1 MLYNRGSEWRKWD
14 LHVHTAS
21 SYDATYKCEDSD
33 ELLVKAWRNHG
44 LAAVAITDHFLID
57 DARISNLRALAPEI
71 TIFPGFEMRTD
82 KGAPNLHVIAIFS
95 ETTDLITLKNDFEAI
110 LMRQYKKEDETNDTI
125 VRDFSNI
132 VDFVKQ
138 HNGIL
143 TIHAGKKTNGID
155 KEITNALEV
164 AQAIKKDIAS
174 NIDMFEIG
182 RLEDINSYKN
192 HVFKAIDEKPL
203 ILCSDNHDPRDY
215 KVKEYLWIKANPTF
229 QGLIQTIMQPSER
242 VFIGTI
248 PDKLDK
254 LNKNK
259 SSHIKNITVSRIPNP
274 TISHEHWF
282 DSTLDLNPSLI
293 AIIGNKGSGKSALS
307 DILGHICK
315 SKNMLA
321 ASFLN
326 SDRFRKPPEKKANDY
341 FATIQWYDGKTEK
354 DISLGAI
361 TRDTTIEEAQYL
373 PQKYIESVCNDLSD
387 EFQTEIDQVIFSY
400 VDPSERGDATNL
412 AELIENKS
420 ISIHA
425 RITELKNTLDI
436 CNKEIIRLEDRKTT
450 QYKSTVAANLAKRK
464 EDLERHDNSKPTEVK
479 KPEKENNAEYENKLQ
494 GIKNNIELLESEQ
507 SKHQEELTKLNT
519 RIDQNKSLNE
529 SLVLLSERI
538 TSVKTQLDEYA
549 NLYGLSTDKFALTC
563 ALPLESLKTDLA
575 NLLVRKDEI
584 KLLLDESETAGEIS
598 IARKIR
604 TAKEELKALISST
617 DGEER
622 AYQKYIADLKEWE
635 TLRNEIIGD
644 SSKDGSLKYYENE
657 LEYIEQRLDALYS
670 EKQSERKT
678 LISKIFE
685 QKKLSSDIYQEL
697 YKPIERKLVPL
708 LENTDDKIEF
718 NISLTLKYKDI
729 GTRLLNHINQQLTG
743 VFRGK
748 SESSA
753 LMAEYIQ
760 ATNFNDLNSLTLFID
775 NVLNCIYEDI
785 DKSTLKVKEK
795 LDFYNLLSSLDYI
808 KAEYSLTLGNR
819 PLSMLSPGE
828 RGIVLL
834 VFYLALSKNDI
845 PLIIDQPEDNLDNQ
859 SVYARLVPCI
869 REAKKKRQVII
880 VTHNPNIAIAC
891 DAEQVVCCSIDKTDN
906 HITYLS
912 GGIEDKE
919 IRNTVVDILEGTMPA
934 FELRKMKYTYNLYD
948 KA

>member
-1 MLYNRGSEWRKWD
+1 MTYNRGSEWRKWD

-21 SYDATYKCEDSD
+21 SYDAKYKSEDSD

-57 DARISNLRALAPEI
+57 DARITNLRHLAPEI

-82 KGAPNLHVIAIFS
+82 KGAPNLHVIAVFS
-95 ETTDLITLKNDFEAI
+95 ETTDLVTLKNDFDAI
-110 LMRQYKKEDETNDTI
+110 LMRQHKKEDETNDTI
-125 VRDFSNI
+125 IRDFSDI
-132 VDFVKQ
+132 VDFVKK

-182 RLEDINSYKN
+182 RPEDIESYKKY
-192 HVFKAIDEKPL
+192 VFSTIDEKPL

-259 SSHIKNITVSRIPNP
+259 SSHIQKIAVSRVPNP
-274 TISHEHWF
+274 TTSLEHWF
-282 DSTLDLNPSLI
+282 DSALDLNPSLI

-307 DILGHICK
+307 DILGHVCK
-315 SKNMLA
+315 SKNMIA

-326 SDRFRKPPEKKANDY
+326 NDRFRKPPEKKASDY
-341 FATIQWYDGKTEK
+341 IATIQWYDGKTEK

-361 TRDTTIEEAQYL
+361 PRDMTIEEAQYL
-373 PQKYIESVCNDLSD
+373 PQKYIESVCNDLSN
-387 EFQTEIDQVIFSY
+387 EFQIEIDQVIFSY

-420 ISIHA
+420 ISIQA
-425 RITELKNTLDI
+425 RITELKNALDI
-436 CNKEIIRLEDRKTT
+436 CNKEIIRLEDRKTA
-450 QYKSTVAANLAKRK
+450 QYKSTVVANLAKRK
-464 EDLERHDNSKPTEVK
+464 EDLKRHDSSKPIEVK

-494 GIKNNIELLESEQ
+494 GIKSNIELLESEQ
-507 SKHQEELTKLNT
+507 LKLEDELTKLNT

-529 SLVLLSERI
+529 TLILLSEKI
-538 TSVKTQLDEYA
+538 ASAKAQLESYC
-549 NLYGLSTDKFALTC
+549 NLYNLPTNNFDLTY
-563 ALPLESLKTDLA
+563 AMPLENLKSDLE
-575 NLLVRKDEI
+575 NLMVRKDEI
-584 KLLLDESETAGEIS
+584 RMFLDDSENAEETSIS
-598 IARKIR
+598 HKIHK
-604 TAKEELKALISST
+604 AKEELKTLVSSS
-617 DGEER
+617 DSEER
-622 AYQKYIADLKEWE
+622 AYQKYISDLKDWE

-657 LEYIEQRLDALYS
+657 LDYVEQRLDTLYS
-670 EKQSERKT
+670 EKLIERKT
-678 LISKIFE
+678 LISKVFE
-685 QKKLSSDIYQEL
+685 QKKLSSGIYQEL
-697 YKPIERKLVPL
+697 YTPIEKKLVPL

-729 GTRLLNHINQQLTG
+729 GTRLLGYINQQLTG
-743 VFRGK
+743 MFRGK
-748 SESSA
+748 TEASA
-753 LMAEYIQ
+753 TMSEYIQ
-760 ATNFNDLNSLTLFID
+760 ATDFNDLDSLITFTD
-775 NVLNCIYEDI
+775 NIFRCIYEDI
-785 DKSTLKVKEK
+785 DKSTQKVKEK
-795 LDFYNLLSSLDYI
+795 LEFYNLLTSLDYI

-869 REAKKKRQVII
+869 KEAKKKRQVII

-891 DAEQVVCCSIDKTDN
+891 DAEQVICCSIDKADN

-919 IRNTVVDILEGTMPA
+919 IRKTVVDILEGTMPA

-948 KA
+948 EA

>member
-1 MLYNRGSEWRKWD
+1 MTYNRGSEWRKWD

-21 SYDATYKCEDSD
+21 SYDATYKSADSD

-44 LAAVAITDHFLID
+44 LSAVAITDHFLID
-57 DARISNLRALAPEI
+57 DARITNLRYLAPEI

-95 ETTDLITLKNDFEAI
+95 ETTDLVTLKNDFDAI
-110 LMRQYKKEDETNDTI
+110 LMRQHKKEDETNDTI

-132 VDFVKQ
+132 VDFVKK

-182 RLEDINSYKN
+182 RLEDINSYKKY
-192 HVFKAIDEKPL
+192 VFNAIDEKPL

-215 KVKEYLWIKANPTF
+215 KVKEYLWIKANLTF

-259 SSHIKNITVSRIPNP
+259 SSHIQNITVSRIPNP
-274 TISHEHWF
+274 TTSLEHWF
-282 DSTLDLNPSLI
+282 DSTLNLNPSLI
-293 AIIGNKGSGKSALS
+293 AIIGNKGSGKSAFS
-307 DILGHICK
+307 DILGHVCK
-315 SKNMLA
+315 SKNMIA

-326 SDRFRKPPEKKANDY
+326 NDRFRKPPEKKANDY
-341 FATIQWYDGKTEK
+341 IATIQWYDGKTEK
-354 DISLGAI
+354 DISLGAV
-361 TRDTTIEEAQYL
+361 TRDMTIEEAQYL
-373 PQKYIESVCNDLSD
+373 PQKYIESVCNDLSN

-425 RITELKNTLDI
+425 RITGLKNALDI
-436 CNKEIIRLEDRKTT
+436 CNREIIRLEDRKTV
-450 QYKSTVAANLAKRK
+450 QYKSTIAANLAKRT
-464 EDLERHDNSKPTEVK
+464 EDLERHDSSKPIEVK
-479 KPEKENNAEYENKLQ
+479 KPEKENNAEYESKLQ
-494 GIKNNIELLESEQ
+494 GIKSNIELLESEQ
-507 SKHQEELTKLNT
+507 LKLQDELTKLNT

-529 SLVLLSERI
+529 TIILLSEKI
-538 TSVKTQLDEYA
+538 ASIKAQLESYCSLYNLPANNFNLTYA
-549 NLYGLSTDKFALTC
+549 M
-563 ALPLESLKTDLA
+563 PLENLKSDLDD
-575 NLLVRKDEI
+575 LLTRKEEI
-584 KLLLDESETAGEIS
+584 RILLDNSETAEETS
-598 IARKIR
+598 VSHKIC

-622 AYQKYIADLKEWE
+622 AYQKYISDLKDWE

-644 SSKDGSLKYYENE
+644 ATKDGSLKYYENE
-657 LEYIEQRLDALYS
+657 LVYIEQRLDTLYS
-670 EKQSERKT
+670 EKLIERKT
-678 LISKIFE
+678 LISKVFE

-697 YKPIERKLVPL
+697 YTPIERKLVPL

-729 GTRLLNHINQQLTG
+729 GTRLLGYINQQLTG

-748 SESSA
+748 TEASA
-753 LMAEYIQ
+753 TMSEYIQ
-760 ATNFNDLNSLTLFID
+760 ATDFNDLDSLMTFTD
-775 NVLNCIYEDI
+775 NILSCIYEDI
-785 DKSTLKVKEK
+785 DKSTQKVKEK
-795 LDFYNLLSSLDYI
+795 LDFYNLLASLDYI

-869 REAKKKRQVII
+869 KEAKKKRQVII

-891 DAEQVVCCSIDKTDN
+891 DAEQVICCSIDKADN

-919 IRNTVVDILEGTMPA
+919 IRKTVVDILEGTMPA

-948 KA
+948 ET